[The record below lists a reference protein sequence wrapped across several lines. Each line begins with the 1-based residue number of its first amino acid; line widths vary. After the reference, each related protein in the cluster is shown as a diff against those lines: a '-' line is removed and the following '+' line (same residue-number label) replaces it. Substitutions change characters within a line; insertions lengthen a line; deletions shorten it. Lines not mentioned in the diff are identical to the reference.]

1 MIALIDNYDSFTYNL
16 FHYIGF
22 YDEVKV
28 LKNTDSLASVKNVKG
43 LSAIVISPGPS
54 HPKNSMLS
62 LDAIDF
68 FKGRLPIFGVCLGM
82 QAIGYYFGFEIRK
95 AKKIMH
101 GKVDE
106 IKVLGESSLFGGL
119 PESFMATRY
128 HSLVVDGV
136 GGGFSV
142 NSVASSDREVMG
154 IESGELLIF
163 GVQFHPESYTSEFG
177 LQIVR
182 NFVKG
187 VVHDNR
193 GN

>member
-1 MIALIDNYDSFTYNL
+1 M
-16 FHYIGF
+16 
-22 YDEVKV
+22 
-28 LKNTDSLASVKNVKG
+28 
-43 LSAIVISPGPS
+43 
-54 HPKNSMLS
+54 
-62 LDAIDF
+62 
-68 FKGRLPIFGVCLGM
+68 
-82 QAIGYYFGFEIRK
+82 
-95 AKKIMH
+95 
-101 GKVDE
+101 
-106 IKVLGESSLFGGL
+106 
-119 PESFMATRY
+119 
-128 HSLVVDGV
+128 

>member
-16 FHYIGF
+16 YHYIGF
-22 YDEVKV
+22 YDEVRV
-28 LKNTDSLASVKNVKG
+28 FKNTDSLASVKNVRD
-43 LSAIVISPGPS
+43 LSAIAISPGPS

-62 LDAIDF
+62 LDVIDF
-68 FKGRLPIFGVCLGM
+68 FKGKLPIFGVCLGM
-82 QAIGYYFGFEIRK
+82 QAIGYYFGFKIRK

-106 IKVLGESSLFGGL
+106 IKVLNKSPIFAGL
-119 PESFMATRY
+119 PDSFKATRY

-136 GGGFSV
+136 RGDFSV
-142 NSVASSDREVMG
+142 NSVANSDGEVMG
-154 IESGELLIF
+154 IENMKLLIF

-187 VVHDNR
+187 VVHDS
-193 GN
+193 

>member
-16 FHYIGF
+16 YHYIGF
-22 YDEVKV
+22 YDEVRV
-28 LKNTDSLASVKNVKG
+28 FKNTDSLASVKNVRD
-43 LSAIVISPGPS
+43 LSAIAISPGPS

-62 LDAIDF
+62 LDVIDF
-68 FKGRLPIFGVCLGM
+68 FKGKLPIFGVCLGM
-82 QAIGYYFGFEIRK
+82 QAIGYYFGFKIRK

-106 IKVLGESSLFGGL
+106 IKVLNKSPLFAGL
-119 PESFMATRY
+119 PDSFKATRY

-136 GGGFSV
+136 RGDFSV
-142 NSVASSDREVMG
+142 NSVANSDGEVMG
-154 IESGELLIF
+154 IENSKLLIF

-187 VVHDNR
+187 VVHDS
-193 GN
+193 

>member
-16 FHYIGF
+16 YHYIGF
-22 YDEVKV
+22 YDEVRV
-28 LKNTDSLASVKNVKG
+28 FKNTESLASVKNVKD
-43 LSAIVISPGPS
+43 LSAIAISPGSS

-62 LDAIDF
+62 LDVIDF
-68 FKGRLPIFGVCLGM
+68 FKGKLPIFGVCLGM

-106 IKVLGESSLFGGL
+106 IKVLNKSPLFAGL
-119 PESFMATRY
+119 PESFKATRY

-136 GGGFSV
+136 RGDFSV
-142 NSVASSDREVMG
+142 SSTANSDGEVMG
-154 IESGELLIF
+154 IENSKLLIF

-177 LQIVR
+177 LQIVK

-187 VVHDNR
+187 VVHDS
-193 GN
+193 

>member
-16 FHYIGF
+16 YHYIGF

-28 LKNTDSLASVKNVKG
+28 FKNTDSLTSVKNVKG
-43 LSAIVISPGPS
+43 LNAIAISPGPS

-62 LDAIDF
+62 LDVIDF
-68 FKGRLPIFGVCLGM
+68 FKGKLPIFGVCLGM
-82 QAIGYYFGFEIRK
+82 QAIGYYFGFGIRK

-106 IKVLGESSLFGGL
+106 IRVLDKSPLFAGL
-119 PESFMATRY
+119 PESFKATRY

-136 GGGFSV
+136 ENGFSV
-142 NSVASSDREVMG
+142 NSVASSDGEVMG
-154 IESGELLIF
+154 IEDSKLSIF

-177 LQIVR
+177 LQIVK

-187 VVHDNR
+187 VVHDS
-193 GN
+193 